1 MFDIA
6 PVGLVAKGSKGGTRK
21 LDSRFSVLVQTGRHL
36 VGGAELDK
44 TDLSGWRWR
53 G

>member
-6 PVGLVAKGSKGGTRK
+6 PDGLVAKGLKRGVTRR

-44 TDLSGWRWR
+44 TGLSGWR
-53 G
+53 